1 MRNLLLSIF
10 LFLAA
15 TISAQTDVTVTNI
28 NGQKSFGA
36 KVPAGEYSGI
46 THIAADTFA
55 VVSDKSEGHGFF
67 LMKIQTDE
75 ATGEIRD
82 VQNLGYKGT
91 GSGHHDIEGIAYNPH
106 TSKLFISQEADNTI
120 SELTLD
126 GKLTGRKISFPD
138 SIANN
143 IRSNMSIES
152 LCYDADWHLLW
163 TATEG
168 PLKQD
173 GEAATA
179 TNGKESTVRLFAFD
193 DSLHQT
199 VWYRYKTDKPSSTAQ
214 ARTFA
219 LGVSDLASIGKG
231 RLLVL
236 EREARVT
243 VNYIGSSTITKLY
256 LVDTK
261 DASIGG
267 ILPKRLLFSFQTK
280 LSLLRQDWAN
290 YEGMCLLPTDSKGQR
305 TLMMVSDSQ
314 GQYRGVLKDWFKSIK
329 IGSNP

>member
-1 MRNLLLSIF
+1 MRSFLLSI
-10 LFLAA
+10 LFLTAS
-15 TISAQTDVTVTNI
+15 ISFAQTEIDVLNVNA
-28 NGQKSFGA
+28 QQSFGA
-36 KVPAGEYSGI
+36 EVPAGEYSGI

-67 LMKIQTDE
+67 LMKIQTDDT
-75 ATGEIRD
+75 TGKIRD

-91 GSGHHDIEGIAYNPH
+91 GSGHYDIEGIAYNPH

-126 GKLTGRKISFPD
+126 GKLTGRKILFPD
-138 SIANN
+138 SIARN

-168 PLKQD
+168 PLMQD

-199 VWYRYKTDKPSSTAQ
+199 VWYRYKADKPSSTAQ

-236 EREARVT
+236 EREARVSA
-243 VNYIGSSTITKLY
+243 NYIGSSTTTKIY

-261 DASIGG
+261 EASIGG
-267 ILPKRLLFSFQTK
+267 ILPKRLLLSFQTK

-290 YEGMCLLPTDSKGQR
+290 YEGICLLPTNSKGQR
-305 TLMMVSDSQ
+305 TLMLISDSQ
-314 GQYRGVLKDWFKSIK
+314 GQYRGILKDWFKSIL
-329 IGSNP
+329 IRD